1 MRLEALG
8 PFIQALGLAS
18 VLTTFGAQAAT
29 CTGAC
34 GTLSAD
40 GVVSAS
46 PLGGNYNWVSTFGGV
61 LGSGQLGNLGGFN
74 GSSLVSDAFHAEA
87 GATIE
92 FWFNY
97 VTSDGLEFADFGWAE
112 LRGAG
117 TQTTLFTA
125 RTRPVGAV
133 VPGFDLPGVGA
144 RLEPEVVTI
153 TSTNTNW
160 TPLGIDSGQ
169 CFGDG
174 CGSTG
179 WVKSSYTVAAAGT
192 YSLAFGVTNWSDGA
206 LDSGLAFQGAVI
218 NGSVIGNGSS
228 PEAPLLPSEISDNG
242 AFVFEFVPTP
252 QVPVFIDPDFA
263 IGYDYSLTAPGNSIT
278 SVVFPVLA
286 GDADG
291 YEIYEL
297 GNVSASG
304 LLGTVLGGQTF
315 VFVDG
320 VTGFSLRGIDPAAML
335 DPSNPTAFVTGLT
348 FATAAPVSISQMAV
362 VPEPGTWA
370 LMAGGLL
377 GLQVCARSKRRRCVT
392 P

>member
-1 MRLEALG
+1 MQLQALG
-8 PFIQALGLAS
+8 PFIRALGLAS

-34 GTLSAD
+34 GTSSSD
-40 GVVSAS
+40 GAVSAS
-46 PLGGNYNWVSTFGGV
+46 PLGGSYNWVSTFGGV

-74 GSSLVSDAFHAEA
+74 GSSLVSDAFYAEA

-97 VTSDGLEFADFGWAE
+97 VTSDGLEFADYGWAE

-125 RTRPVGAV
+125 RTRPTGAV

-153 TSTNTNW
+153 SSTNTTW
-160 TPLGIDSGQ
+160 TPLGGSSGG
-169 CFGDG
+169 CWGVG

-179 WVKSSYTVAAAGT
+179 WVKSSYTVAAAGN
-192 YSLAFGVTNWSDGA
+192 YSLAFGVTNWADGA
-206 LDSGLAFQGAVI
+206 LDSGMAFQGALITGNVI
-218 NGSVIGNGSS
+218 SNGSS
-228 PEAPLLPSEISDNG
+228 PQAPLLPSEIGENG

-263 IGYDYSLTAPGNSIT
+263 IGYDYVMDAPGNSIT
-278 SVVFPVLA
+278 SVILPVLA

-291 YEIYEL
+291 YLIYEL
-297 GNVSASG
+297 GNISASG
-304 LLGTVLGGQTF
+304 LLGTVLGGETF
-315 VFVDG
+315 VFASG
-320 VTGFSLRGIDPAAML
+320 VAGFSLRGIDPAAML
-335 DPSNPTAFVTGLT
+335 DPTNPTAFVTGLT
-348 FATAAPVSISQMAV
+348 FSTSAPVSISQIAV
-362 VPEPGTWA
+362 VPEPATWA
-370 LMAGGLL
+370 LLAGGLL
-377 GLQVCARSKRRRCVT
+377 AVQFATRRNRRRIFT